1 VDVIK
6 KTNRNF
12 MLCYENGF
20 KSVRVSTVYGYT
32 VNVHTERDSVRDLIV
47 VQTEAQRRLTH

>member
-1 VDVIK
+1 
-6 KTNRNF
+6 

>member
-1 VDVIK
+1 
-6 KTNRNF
+6 

-20 KSVRVSTVYGYT
+20 KSVRVRVSTVYGYT